1 MWNYIIMTKRDR
13 WGTLSKVR
21 VGLTPPLAR
30 EERVEQVCHIWS
42 RVFTTP
48 RGQNRLM
55 GIKLNPRWIGGS
67 FLSLSLSFFLAQFS
81 SRLMPT
87 GITCICHH
95 FGRKLRSVDELEKSC
110 VAAVHRKTV
119 KCSGQNWRALLHPWL
134 STRLDVLVIGSIRY
148 RVTSEEICIYWVSQL

>member
-1 MWNYIIMTKRDR
+1 MLKNLRKNDFVKLYYYDKERPL
-13 WGTLSKVR
+13 GNVKVR

-134 STRLDVLVIGSIRY
+134 STRLDVRCNRIN
-148 RVTSEEICIYWVSQL
+148 